1 MVCRLTRIRCLYIL
15 LTFATYYFIKR
26 ASEVCGVPR
35 STLKKWRQQY
45 LNGIYTEVTNDD
57 IESFRATLWR
67 DQQEV
72 LAQQA
77 FGAAKKILEQIN
89 GLLNAQRDALHAR
102 DIKDMSLAFN
112 KILGC
117 VSGFTPGGQQAVSV
131 SNVQIVLP
139 PKSGELSHA

>member
-1 MVCRLTRIRCLYIL
+1 MKRNAIL
-15 LTFATYYFIKR
+15 LQEAYRRDGHADFIKR

-77 FGAAKKILEQIN
+77 FGTAKKILEQIN
-89 GLLNAQRDALHAR
+89 GLLNAQTDALQAR

-117 VSGFTPGGQQAVSV
+117 GG
-131 SNVQIVLP
+131 
-139 PKSGELSHA
+139 

>member
-1 MVCRLTRIRCLYIL
+1 MKRNAIL
-15 LTFATYYFIKR
+15 LQEAYRRDGHADFIKR

-67 DQQEV
+67 AQQEIM
-72 LAQQA
+72 AHQA

-89 GLLNAQRDALHAR
+89 GLLNAQTDSLQAR
-102 DIKDMSLAFN
+102 EIKDLSLAFS
-112 KILGC
+112 KVLGC
-117 VSGFTPGGQQAVSV
+117 VHGITPGGHQAAAV
-131 SNVQIVLP
+131 SNVQIVMP
-139 PKSGELSHA
+139 PKMDELSRA

>member
-1 MVCRLTRIRCLYIL
+1 MKRNAIL
-15 LTFATYYFIKR
+15 LQEAYRRDGHAYFIKR

-72 LAQQA
+72 LAHQA
-77 FGAAKKILEQIN
+77 FGTAKKILEQIN
-89 GLLNAQRDALHAR
+89 GLLNAQTDALQAR
-102 DIKDMSLAFN
+102 DIKDMSLAFK

-117 VSGFTPGGQQAVSV
+117 GG
-131 SNVQIVLP
+131 
-139 PKSGELSHA
+139 

>member
-1 MVCRLTRIRCLYIL
+1 MKRNAIL
-15 LTFATYYFIKR
+15 LQEAYRRDGHADFLKR
-26 ASEVCGVPR
+26 ASEICGVPR

-57 IESFRATLWR
+57 IESFMATLWR

-77 FGAAKKILEQIN
+77 FGTAKKILEQIN
-89 GLLNAQRDALHAR
+89 GLLNAQTDALQAR

-117 VSGFTPGGQQAVSV
+117 VNGFTPGGHQVAAV
-131 SNVQIVLP
+131 SNVQIVMP
-139 PKSGELSHA
+139 PKMDELSRA

>member
-1 MVCRLTRIRCLYIL
+1 MKRNAIL
-15 LTFATYYFIKR
+15 LQEAYRRDGHADFIKR

-77 FGAAKKILEQIN
+77 FGTAKKILEQIN
-89 GLLNAQRDALHAR
+89 DLLDAQADSLQAR

-117 VSGFTPGGQQAVSV
+117 VSGFTPGGQQAVAV
-131 SNVQIVLP
+131 SNVQIVMP
-139 PKSGELSHA
+139 PKMSELSRA